1 MRFPWFREKRQVSPA
16 DTTSSTAYTDAR
28 IAAIL
33 AAAGGDAGADV
44 NAIAAAEVASGLWGR
59 AFASARVEPMTA
71 ATRGITPQVRE
82 LIGRELVRKGEA
94 LFLLMVERGEAV
106 LTPVSW
112 WDTYGSFR
120 PESWE
125 YQVTLAG
132 PDQTTT
138 MRVEAERV
146 VHVRY
151 GCTPTEPWRGVSPL
165 AHSRATSD
173 LAAMLETRL
182 GQEVTAAV
190 GTLIPIPANAGDTSE
205 LQSQLAGL
213 RGKLALVPTTAAG
226 WDTDGKT
233 GAPRADWRSER
244 IGSNP
249 PSVLDMLR
257 TNSARHVLAACGVPI
272 ELVEPSEGT
281 GAREAFRRFL
291 HATIAPAAELVQEE
305 LREKL
310 DSPGLIL
317 SFDDLFAADVQGRAR
332 AWRSLAGNEASLDPQ
347 TAARLVGLNDR
358 GEAA

>member
-33 AAAGGDAGADV
+33 AAAGGDAATDV

-59 AFASARVEPMTA
+59 AFASARVEPATA

-106 LTPVSW
+106 LMPVSW

-146 VHVRY
+146 VHLRY

-190 GTLIPIPANAGDTSE
+190 GTLIPIPANSGDTSE
-205 LQSQLAGL
+205 LQGQLAGL

-226 WDTDGKT
+226 WDTDGKG

-249 PSVLDMLR
+249 PDVLDMLR

-310 DSPGLIL
+310 DTPGLVL

-332 AWRSLAGNEASLDPQ
+332 AWRSLCGNEASLDPQ

>member
-1 MRFPWFREKRQVSPA
+1 MVIEHPE
-16 DTTSSTAYTDAR
+16 
-28 IAAIL
+28 
-33 AAAGGDAGADV
+33 
-44 NAIAAAEVASGLWGR
+44 
-59 AFASARVEPMTA
+59 
-71 ATRGITPQVRE
+71 QVRE

-94 LFLLMVERGEAV
+94 LFLIEVMQGQAV
-106 LTPVSW
+106 LMPVSW

-120 PESWE
+120 PETWE

-173 LAAMLETRL
+173 LAAMLEVRL
-182 GQEVTAAV
+182 SQEVTAAV
-190 GTLIPIPANAGDTSE
+190 GTLIPIPANAGDTTE
-205 LQSQLAGL
+205 LQGQLANL
-213 RGKLALVPTTAAG
+213 RAKVALVPTTAAG
-226 WDTDGKT
+226 WETDGKP
-233 GAPRADWRSER
+233 GAPRHDWRSER
-244 IGSNP
+244 IGSSP
-249 PSVLDMLR
+249 PNVLDMLR

-272 ELVEPSEGT
+272 ELVEPAEGS

-291 HATIAPAAELVQEE
+291 HATIGPAAELVQEE
-305 LREKL
+305 LRVKL
-310 DSPGLIL
+310 DSPGLVL

-332 AWRSLAGNEASLDPQ
+332 AWRSLAGQEAALDSQ